1 MQPRITDISS
11 PSNPVLKA
19 LKALSDKRG
28 RREVPFEADFVG
40 FSIPDKFVVGYGLD
54 LDQKFR
60 NLPYIG
66 VFR

>member
-28 RREVPFEADFVG
+28 RREAGQIILLAVARGAGE
-40 FSIPDKFVVGYGLD
+40 
-54 LDQKFR
+54 
-60 NLPYIG
+60 
-66 VFR
+66 